1 MTTVVV
7 YKTDT
12 KEVLAAIP
20 MDGGDA
26 VCRNDVE
33 FQIYNGTEPIFTETP
48 GGIVLA
54 ENKFMIKMEGNNNEN
69 KGTWIIVGI
78 VAAFVLLIAGIFV
91 STNNR
96 AVSLEEQVFTAD
108 SDIQAQ
114 EKRRTD
120 LIYNLADCVKEYDKH
135 EAETLLNVVEAR
147 GNNGST
153 TDIENVTTSI
163 AAVAEAYP
171 ELKSNENYKELM
183 NELSTTENMILQYR
197 TAYNNEVRAYKKYV
211 RKFPHKQILG
221 VMGYEV
227 INYDYLE
234 YSEEDRQPVS
244 NLFGE

>member
-54 ENKFMIKMEGNNNEN
+54 ENKFMIKMEATTMKN

-78 VAAFVLLIAGIFV
+78 VVAFVLLIAGIFV

-114 EKRRTD
+114 EKRRTE

>member
-1 MTTVVV
+1 M
-7 YKTDT
+7 K
-12 KEVLAAIP
+12 
-20 MDGGDA
+20 
-26 VCRNDVE
+26 
-33 FQIYNGTEPIFTETP
+33 
-48 GGIVLA
+48 
-54 ENKFMIKMEGNNNEN
+54 N

-135 EAETLLNVVEAR
+135 EAETLLNVVETR

-221 VMGYEV
+221 VMGY
-227 INYDYLE
+227 
-234 YSEEDRQPVS
+234 
-244 NLFGE
+244 

>member
-1 MTTVVV
+1 MTLREFAKGYDGNIMLKAFENEKSTAPTAIMMTQI
-7 YKTDT
+7 TD
-12 KEVLAAIP
+12 
-20 MDGGDA
+20 
-26 VCRNDVE
+26 
-33 FQIYNGTEPIFTETP
+33 
-48 GGIVLA
+48 
-54 ENKFMIKMEGNNNEN
+54 
-69 KGTWIIVGI
+69 
-78 VAAFVLLIAGIFV
+78 
-91 STNNR
+91 
-96 AVSLEEQVFTAD
+96 
-108 SDIQAQ
+108 
-114 EKRRTD
+114 
-120 LIYNLADCVKEYDKH
+120 LADCVKEYDKH

-147 GNNGST
+147 GNNGSI

-211 RKFPHKQILG
+211 RKFPYKQILG
-221 VMGYEV
+221 IMGYEV

>member
-1 MTTVVV
+1 M
-7 YKTDT
+7 K
-12 KEVLAAIP
+12 
-20 MDGGDA
+20 
-26 VCRNDVE
+26 
-33 FQIYNGTEPIFTETP
+33 
-48 GGIVLA
+48 
-54 ENKFMIKMEGNNNEN
+54 N

-171 ELKSNENYKELM
+171 ELKSN
-183 NELSTTENMILQYR
+183 T
-197 TAYNNEVRAYKKYV
+197 
-211 RKFPHKQILG
+211 
-221 VMGYEV
+221 
-227 INYDYLE
+227 E
-234 YSEEDRQPVS
+234 YSGVIYTNLKDNTIEDGTPFIQADTIDEAVDYMVS
-244 NLFGE
+244 NGTAGLVIFWVVWVILIGAAVFGFCYFDNKWLED